1 MPGAVCTCL
10 VGIEDIEDDN
20 PVIFNDCDHMFCCRE
35 LANRLLQQSPIDFE
49 GALITFESSEPQFSY
64 IKYDESGNLIGT
76 VEKQVVS
83 NHAICGAYFFA
94 NAGIFRQMSKIY
106 FETCQYK
113 EYFISGVYKK
123 VIDFLADFHLS
134 FGTPEEY
141 ELAKNSQYFKDIEMC
156 NRGLQIK

>member
-1 MPGAVCTCL
+1 
-10 VGIEDIEDDN
+10 
-20 PVIFNDCDHMFCCRE
+20 
-35 LANRLLQQSPIDFE
+35 
-49 GALITFESSEPQFSY
+49 
-64 IKYDESGNLIGT
+64 
-76 VEKQVVS
+76 
-83 NHAICGAYFFA
+83 
-94 NAGIFRQMSKIY
+94 MSKIY

-113 EYFISGVYKK
+113 EYFISGVYNELCKSSKK